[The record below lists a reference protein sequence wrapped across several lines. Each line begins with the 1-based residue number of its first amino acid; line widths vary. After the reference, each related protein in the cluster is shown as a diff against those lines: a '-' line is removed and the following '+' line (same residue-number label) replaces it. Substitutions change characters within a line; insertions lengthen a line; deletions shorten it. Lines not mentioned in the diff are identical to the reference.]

1 MQAVGAI
8 PKKKEVAI
16 VEHPQPSLGRDDE
29 ALVKSLEV
37 GICGTDREICT
48 LSTAIRLLTQ
58 IISFLAMNRLE

>member
-48 LSTAIRLLTQ
+48 FVYGDPPADSDYLVLG
-58 IISFLAMNRLE
+58 